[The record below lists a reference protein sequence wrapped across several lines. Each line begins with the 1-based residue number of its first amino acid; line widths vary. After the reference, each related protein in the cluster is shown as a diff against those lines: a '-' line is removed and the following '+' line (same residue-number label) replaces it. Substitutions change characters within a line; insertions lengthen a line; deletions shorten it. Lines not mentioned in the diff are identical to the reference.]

1 MLPSPQPRY
10 TTEGPEGVDDVVA
23 VIDGATVAVVD
34 ADGAAVDDVVEFN
47 GKVNVDVV
55 VADVLYELDDV
66 VVKFDGNVVEVEEN
80 GVDTDDVVR
89 GMLVVVVAVA
99 VVGDGA
105 LPKT

>member
-1 MLPSPQPRY
+1 MF
-10 TTEGPEGVDDVVA
+10 V
-23 VIDGATVAVVD
+23 VVD
-34 ADGAAVDDVVEFN
+34 VDGAAVDDVVEFN

-55 VADVLYELDDV
+55 VADVLYELDNV
-66 VVKFDGNVVEVEEN
+66 VVKLDGNVVEVEEN
-80 GVDTDDVVR
+80 GVDTEDVVR